1 MYPTLF
7 VNGGTAISRHPPEG
21 IASSLRRKD
30 VETPASVHLAG
41 VSLLICMTKSDGFII
56 TNFLAIRK
64 QKLKKLPRLFVNA
77 RKSCYNNLA
86 YALPNIVKGGVA
98 DMCDQLVSLF
108 IAVVAN
114 IVSHFVCKWLDG
126 DK

>member
-1 MYPTLF
+1 MQNTPQVT
-7 VNGGTAISRHPPEG
+7 
-21 IASSLRRKD
+21 SLR
-30 VETPASVHLAG
+30 G
-41 VSLLICMTKSDGFII
+41 VCLCLDKQFVSSAII

-64 QKLKKLPRLFVNA
+64 QKLKKLPLLFVNA

-114 IVSHFVCKWLDG
+114 IVSHFVCKWWDG